1 MVKRFVLLFVVLFV
15 VACSASSETVGQS
28 GDELVVATGVD
39 YSWARPSPS
48 GLYSGGY
55 TFACRYVSH
64 DTTGKNI
71 SSSEAS
77 SLWAAGVD
85 IVSNFEDS
93 ATNALGGFSQG
104 VSDAVYADSLAKSA
118 GMPSTRPI
126 YFSVDFDA
134 QPGDMSSINAY
145 FDGVASVIGVGRT
158 GAYGGFYPIQQL
170 FNGGKIRWGW
180 QTYAWS
186 YGNWDTRAQLRQVQ
200 NGITAAGDSN
210 CCDEDQA
217 QVADYGEWHAKGG
230 DPCASASDGYYCGQ
244 STQWA
249 GGTTDHLYDCV
260 GGKTSSNVACPGG
273 CIVEPSGK
281 PDQCAPYD
289 GGAPDSGATDAGSHP
304 DAAPPPDSGATEP
317 PPPPPHRSG
326 CAVGAAQPRSGDS
339 AMWMLV
345 AACALARRRKT

>member
-1 MVKRFVLLFVVLFV
+1 MFKRLLLFVSLL
-15 VACSASSETVGQS
+15 VACSAAEGPAGQS
-28 GDELVVATGVD
+28 GAELVVATGVD

-48 GLYSGGY
+48 GLHSEGY
-55 TFACRYVSH
+55 TFACRYLSH
-64 DTTGKNI
+64 DTTGKTI
-71 SSSEAS
+71 TAGEAS

-93 ATNALGGFSQG
+93 ATNALGGYSQG
-104 VSDAVYADSLAKSA
+104 VADAKFADSLAVSA
-118 GMPSTRPI
+118 GMPSSRPI

-134 QPGDMSSINAY
+134 QPGDMTSINAY

-170 FNGGKIRWGW
+170 FNGSKIRWGW

-186 YGNWDTRAQLRQVQ
+186 YGSWDSRAQLRQVQ
-200 NGITAAGDSN
+200 NGITAAGDTG

-217 QVADYGEWHAKGG
+217 QVADWGQWHAKGG

-249 GGTTDHLYDCV
+249 GGQTDHLYDCV
-260 GGKTSSNVACPGG
+260 GGKTASEVACPGG
-273 CIVEPSGK
+273 CIVEPSNT

-289 GGAPDSGATDAGSHP
+289 GGAPDGGNGDAGHPDAAAPATDAGGTV
-304 DAAPPPDSGATEP
+304 PPPVQPHASGCSIASTSNGSGA
-317 PPPPPHRSG
+317 
-326 CAVGAAQPRSGDS
+326 
-339 AMWMLV
+339 MWVLS
-345 AACALARRRKT
+345 AACLLARRRRR